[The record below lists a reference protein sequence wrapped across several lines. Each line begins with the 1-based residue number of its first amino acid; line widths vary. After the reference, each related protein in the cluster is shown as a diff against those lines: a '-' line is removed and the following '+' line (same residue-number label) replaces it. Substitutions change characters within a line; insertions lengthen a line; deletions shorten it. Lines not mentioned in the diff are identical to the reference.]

1 MLCRVPSP
9 EKSEM
14 GKIQIPLGFPSEHP
28 STSHMPK
35 FQVFPSLES
44 PDDIRKGKQAVML
57 QPTLPPTALASAPD
71 SSVLEK
77 TKGHFNRRE
86 MVSVQ
91 RESERKPLIWP
102 EHNLLQLVK
111 GPDLQ
116 RQNYYP
122 TPPTS
127 VVPNTPDRDLSLAVT
142 PRTANAL
149 YNVQRSYW
157 QTHYQQQFT
166 GNGPQNILKLD
177 NFDEICR
184 GEDDTLKEH
193 FKNEFD
199 SPRPLEG
206 RRTEIR
212 KKTKKKK
219 KVIVG
224 HGTELWMTDSED
236 EGEGDSREKSIKKT
250 HGNCFVSGELL
261 DLTTGPKYS
270 DGYLQ
275 HNLIHPSGEYSDV
288 HAFALAHPHLYYS
301 SITNHMN
308 SKHFSE
314 LSRPVT
320 APEVTKRPSS
330 PIVNNMPS
338 QVSDQAKTGST
349 NSDLYPKWF
358 RSAKLGETRPSTAL
372 LNLQNSWSKTEA
384 RRRFHE
390 QFPEGAPDIRRKPDL
405 RITTNERR
413 HVIPETGIHVYYFHR

>member
-1 MLCRVPSP
+1 M
-9 EKSEM
+9 
-14 GKIQIPLGFPSEHP
+14 
-28 STSHMPK
+28 
-35 FQVFPSLES
+35 SLDLFKEQ
-44 PDDIRKGKQAVML
+44 G
-57 QPTLPPTALASAPD
+57 TALSGP
-71 SSVLEK
+71 SYFRVIYVL
-77 TKGHFNRRE
+77 FFFDF
-86 MVSVQ
+86 
-91 RESERKPLIWP
+91 
-102 EHNLLQLVK
+102 LQ
-111 GPDLQ
+111 
-116 RQNYYP
+116 
-122 TPPTS
+122 
-127 VVPNTPDRDLSLAVT
+127 
-142 PRTANAL
+142 
-149 YNVQRSYW
+149 
-157 QTHYQQQFT
+157 
-166 GNGPQNILKLD
+166 
-177 NFDEICR
+177 
-184 GEDDTLKEH
+184 KEH

-219 KVIVG
+219 KVIVE